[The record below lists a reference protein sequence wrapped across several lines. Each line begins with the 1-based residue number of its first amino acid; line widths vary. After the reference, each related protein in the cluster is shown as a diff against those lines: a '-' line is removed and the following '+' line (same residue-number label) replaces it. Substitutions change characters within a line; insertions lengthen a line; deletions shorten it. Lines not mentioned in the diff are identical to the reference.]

1 MMDFMLAPAVYQ
13 DRFNPPLRF
22 VLPIQALVLL
32 RLSLRTAKPGVISA
46 DLRSPS

>member
-22 VLPIQALVLL
+22 VLHIQALFSCGFHCAPQNRV
-32 RLSLRTAKPGVISA
+32 
-46 DLRSPS
+46 